1 MFTKLLITCKKGLK
15 VATKPKTQVV
25 NAELEKFLTKLMKE
39 ANNSN
44 DMSLTDKM
52 RIVDRVLKLEA
63 MKAKI
68 TDDNMGSGF
77 HSDED

>member
-1 MFTKLLITCKKGLK
+1 M
-15 VATKPKTQVV
+15 ATKPKTQVV

-68 TDDNMGSGF
+68 TDEKMGSGF